1 MLYARG
7 RRLRE
12 GCHGRCRK
20 RGSGIAAVRA
30 MGASRVCRD
39 LGSRPASRFRSIRF
53 QRKRSTPARAGW
65 RRERSK
71 FRLRTDRSRPT
82 ARCRERADRFRP
94 SLSSRR
100 YSAFTSTSRTFADAW
115 LSSAISRSRPSYMR
129 DKATRRRSAT
139 SRSSWRKSYPKC
151 RMLSRCRIS
160 MRPWP
165 LPRRRGAA
173 DTSKL
178 AITGLCRGGR
188 TVWLYA
194 AHNPAVKAA
203 VSSYGHL
210 ELPSSE
216 LQPKSPIDLAADL
229 KAPPRPLWR
238 RRHRHQGRERREDKG
253 SLQSCGQDLLARI
266 SQTRPVLQE
275 LAASHQF
282 AVLPAVAEFH

>member
-71 FRLRTDRSRPT
+71 FRLRTDRSRPN

-165 LPRRRGAA
+165 LPRRRGRPTPRSSPSPASA
-173 DTSKL
+173 GAGAPCGYTLLTIPRLRQRFPRTAILSCPPASCSRNPRSTSPPISKHPLGLYGGGDTGIKAESVEKMRE
-178 AITGLCRGGR
+178 AC
-188 TVWLYA
+188 
-194 AHNPAVKAA
+194 KAA
-203 VSSYGHL
+203 G
-210 ELPSSE
+210 
-216 LQPKSPIDLAADL
+216 KT
-229 KAPPRPLWR
+229 
-238 RRHRHQGRERREDKG
+238 
-253 SLQSCGQDLLARI
+253 C
-266 SQTRPVLQE
+266 
-275 LAASHQF
+275 
-282 AVLPAVAEFH
+282 